1 DPDDFV
7 KRIKDLSKKKNS
19 IVVAVSEGI
28 KLEDGRFVC
37 ELSGGND
44 KLDAF
49 GHKQLSGVGAYLAS
63 LVTEKTGVKAR
74 SIEFSTLQRCASH
87 VVSRTDADEAYNAG
101 YLAAQ
106 KAFEGN
112 TGEMITIKV
121 NSRRPYL
128 TSYDSF
134 DIHEVANV
142 ERKVPLD
149 WIINDGTYVS
159 DEFIEYARPLI
170 MGEIEPYYSEGVPQ
184 HLSLQE

>member
-1 DPDDFV
+1 M
-7 KRIKDLSKKKNS
+7 I
-19 IVVAVSEGI
+19 
-28 KLEDGRFVC
+28 
-37 ELSGGND
+37 
-44 KLDAF
+44 
-49 GHKQLSGVGAYLAS
+49 
-63 LVTEKTGVKAR
+63 GVKAR

-87 VVSRTDADEAYNAG
+87 VVSRNDADEAYNAG

-121 NSRRPYL
+121 ESRKPYIV
-128 TSYDSF
+128 SYNSF

-142 ERKVPLD
+142 ERKVPLE

-159 DEFIEYARPLI
+159 DEFIAYARPLI

-184 HLSLQE
+184 HLSIQE